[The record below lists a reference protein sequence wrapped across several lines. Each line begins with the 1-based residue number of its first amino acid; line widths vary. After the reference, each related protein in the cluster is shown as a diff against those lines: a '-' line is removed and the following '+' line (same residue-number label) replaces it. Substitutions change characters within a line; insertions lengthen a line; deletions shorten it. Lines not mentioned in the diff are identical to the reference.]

1 MISMIIAS
9 QRGRIFERVNKITG
23 LHQLYTSPIIKMLT
37 AERQNRLNKISMAAF
52 PRQVSLLFE
61 VQDLSVAS
69 PATVSRCGMV
79 FLDYN
84 ELGWRPFVDSW
95 LALKEEPVL
104 AEELRRLFEKYMYRS
119 VFDVFCIISGKKV
132 DSLLCFD
139 EILHG
144 AANKQHLE

>member
-1 MISMIIAS
+1 M
-9 QRGRIFERVNKITG
+9 
-23 LHQLYTSPIIKMLT
+23 
-37 AERQNRLNKISMAAF
+37 
-52 PRQVSLLFE
+52 FE
-61 VQDLSVAS
+61 VQDLGVAS

-119 VFDVFCIISGKKV
+119 VFDLSCIIEKNV
-132 DSLLCFD
+132 
-139 EILHG
+139 E
-144 AANKQHLE
+144 